1 MKKIQTTLKLSD
13 VDADEYQAI
22 IFAGGHGAMWDFSR
36 DKSIKEATK
45 EVYEEGGIVGALC
58 HGPAALVDVKL
69 SDGNI
74 LLLAKKSLSFQTKKR
89 KFVT

>member
-1 MKKIQTTLKLSD
+1 MKKIKYVTSFQMLMLMNTKLLFLL
-13 VDADEYQAI
+13 VGTVQ
-22 IFAGGHGAMWDFSR
+22 WDFSR

-69 SDGNI
+69 SDGKY
-74 LLLAKKSLSFQTKKR
+74 LVAGKKNRCLFKR
-89 KFVT
+89 RRENS